1 MCLKD
6 IPTILEFPD
15 VFSDDLTGFSLDRE
29 VEFAIELILSIAPI
43 SMALY
48 RMAPIE
54 LKELKNQLHELL
66 NKAFVHSSVS
76 T

>member
-15 VFSDDLTGFSLDRE
+15 VFSDDLTGLPLDRE
-29 VEFAIELILSIAPI
+29 VEFAIELILSTAPI

-54 LKELKNQLHELL
+54 FKELKNQLQALL
-66 NKAFVHSSVS
+66 DKAFVHSSAS
-76 T
+76 P